1 MEELINKDWT
11 WDQAFEAY
19 KNELVFNEHSVDA
32 IKVRLIVLNAFA
44 NLAKQKELLPANV
57 SQLTSKNS
65 SPQEISRPTPRL
77 LRLRTSITFLI
88 FWSTVLSCSIML
100 PLKSRRRKFK
110 SKERVILNEKE
121 IEQVYSFVDA
131 HKRSSI
137 SDRDSIIIDLL
148 LVPALRVKELANLKI
163 RDLFLD
169 ELKIKVVR
177 KGGKEQFLPI
187 RKNTA
192 EQIQV
197 MLDQRVSCLP
207 NENFFLSTRKNS
219 ETGEYPPLAKRTI
232 QDNIHKYLITNC
244 ADNKTN
250 FGAHLLRHT
259 GATQM
264 MRSGGNVVTLKEILG
279 HESLN
284 TTMIYTHT
292 DFDDMN
298 KVVQS
303 MKGPGPNNPARVLAT
318 IFL

>member
-1 MEELINKDWT
+1 MDELINKDWT
-11 WDQAFEAY
+11 WDQAFTAY
-19 KNELVFNEHSVDA
+19 KNELIFNEHSEDA
-32 IKVRLIVLNAFA
+32 IKVRLIVLNSFA
-44 NLAKQKELLPANV
+44 NLAKQKELLPFNV
-57 SQLTSKNS
+57 SQ
-65 SPQEISRPTPRL
+65 
-77 LRLRTSITFLI
+77 
-88 FWSTVLSCSIML
+88 STVKEFFTSRN
-100 PLKSRRRKFK
+100 LKTNTKASQTAYLNHFFNFLVDSFVVLDNVAAKIKAPKIK

-121 IEQVYSFVDA
+121 IEQVYGFVDA
-131 HKRSSI
+131 HKRATI
-137 SDRDSIIIDLL
+137 SVRDSIILDLL

-163 RDLFLD
+163 KDLFLD

-197 MLDQRVSCLP
+197 MLDQRVSCRP
-207 NENFFLSTRKNS
+207 NENLFLSTRMNS

-232 QDNIHKYLITNC
+232 QDNIHNYLITNC

-264 MRSGGNVVTLKEILG
+264 MRNGGNVVTLKEILG

-303 MKGPGPNNPARVLAT
+303 MKRPGSK
-318 IFL
+318 

>member
-1 MEELINKDWT
+1 MDELINKDWT
-11 WDQAFEAY
+11 WDEAFTAY
-19 KNELVFNEHSVDA
+19 KNELIFNEHSEDA
-32 IKVRLIVLNAFA
+32 IKVRLIVLNSFA
-44 NLAKQKELLPANV
+44 NLAKQKELLPSNV
-57 SQLTSKNS
+57 SQLTVK
-65 SPQEISRPTPRL
+65 EFFTSRNLKTNTKASQTAYL
-77 LRLRTSITFLI
+77 NHFFNFLVDS
-88 FWSTVLSCSIML
+88 FVVLDNVAAKIKA
-100 PLKSRRRKFK
+100 PKIK

-121 IEQVYSFVDA
+121 IEQVYGFVDA
-131 HKRSSI
+131 HKRSTI
-137 SDRDSIIIDLL
+137 SVRDSIILDLL

-163 RDLFLD
+163 KDLFLD

-197 MLDQRVSCLP
+197 MLDQRVSCRP
-207 NENFFLSTRKNS
+207 NENLFLSTRMNS

-232 QDNIHKYLITNC
+232 QDNIHNYLITNC

-264 MRSGGNVVTLKEILG
+264 MRNGGNVVTLKEILG

-303 MKGPGPNNPARVLAT
+303 MKRPGSK
-318 IFL
+318 

>member
-1 MEELINKDWT
+1 MDELINKDWT
-11 WDQAFEAY
+11 WDEAFAAY
-19 KNELVFNEHSVDA
+19 KSELIFNEHSEDA

-57 SQLTSKNS
+57 SQLTVKEFFTSRNLKTNTKAS
-65 SPQEISRPTPRL
+65 QTAYLNHFFNFLVDSFVVVDNVADKIKSPK
-77 LRLRTSITFLI
+77 
-88 FWSTVLSCSIML
+88 V
-100 PLKSRRRKFK
+100 K

-121 IEQVYSFVDA
+121 IELVYSFVDA
-131 HKRSSI
+131 HKRATI
-137 SDRDSIIIDLL
+137 SVRDSIILDLL

-163 RDLFLD
+163 KDLFLD

-192 EQIQV
+192 EQIHV
-197 MLDQRVSCLP
+197 MLDQRVSRQP
-207 NENFFLSTRKNS
+207 NEYLFLSTRKNS
-219 ETGEYPPLAKRTI
+219 ETGKYPPLAKRTI

-303 MKGPGPNNPARVLAT
+303 MKRPGSK
-318 IFL
+318 

>member
-1 MEELINKDWT
+1 MDELINKDWT

-19 KNELVFNEHSVDA
+19 KNELVFNQHSVDA
-32 IKVRLIVLNAFA
+32 IKVRMIVLNAFA

-57 SQLTSKNS
+57 SKLTIKEFFTSRNLKTNTKASQTAYLNHFFDFLVESFVVLDNVVAQIKAPKISK
-65 SPQEISRPTPRL
+65 
-77 LRLRTSITFLI
+77 
-88 FWSTVLSCSIML
+88 
-100 PLKSRRRKFK
+100 
-110 SKERVILNEKE
+110 KERVVLNEKE
-121 IEQVYSFVDA
+121 IEQVYNFVEA

-137 SDRDSIIIDLL
+137 SARDSIIIDLL

-169 ELKIKVVR
+169 ELKIKVIR

-192 EQIQV
+192 EQIQA
-197 MLDQRVSCLP
+197 MLDKRGSCLS
-207 NENFFLSTRKNS
+207 NENLFLSTRMNS

-232 QDNIHKYLITNC
+232 QDNINKYLRSNC
-244 ADNKTN
+244 TDNKTN
-250 FGAHLLRHT
+250 FGPHLLRHT

-264 MRSGGNVVTLKEILG
+264 MRNGGNVVTLKEILG
-279 HESLN
+279 HEDLN

-292 DFDDMN
+292 DFDEMT

-303 MKGPGPNNPARVLAT
+303 VKRPGT
-318 IFL
+318 K

>member
-11 WDQAFEAY
+11 WDEAFTAY
-19 KNELVFNEHSVDA
+19 KNELVFNEHSEDA

-44 NLAKQKELLPANV
+44 NLAKQKDLLPADV
-57 SQLTSKNS
+57 SKLTVK
-65 SPQEISRPTPRL
+65 EFFTSRNIKTNTKASQTAYLNHFFDFLVESFVTLDNIVAQIKTPKIK
-77 LRLRTSITFLI
+77 TT
-88 FWSTVLSCSIML
+88 
-100 PLKSRRRKFK
+100 
-110 SKERVILNEKE
+110 ERVILNENE
-121 IEQVYSFVDA
+121 IEQVYNFVQG

-137 SDRDSIIIDLL
+137 SVRDSIIIDLL

-163 RDLFLD
+163 KDLFLN

-197 MLDQRVSCLP
+197 MLDQRDSCLSD
-207 NENFFLSTRKNS
+207 EHLFLSTRMNS
-219 ETGEYPPLAKRTI
+219 QTGEYPPLAKRTI

-244 ADNKTN
+244 DDNKTN
-250 FGAHLLRHT
+250 FGPHLLRHT

-264 MRSGGNVVTLKEILG
+264 MKNGGDVVTLKEILG
-279 HESLN
+279 HEDLN

-292 DFDDMN
+292 NFDDMN

-303 MKGPGPNNPARVLAT
+303 IKRPGT
-318 IFL
+318 E

>member
-11 WDQAFEAY
+11 WEEAFTAY
-19 KNELVFNEHSVDA
+19 KNELIFNEHSEDA
-32 IKVRLIVLNAFA
+32 IKVRLIVLNSFA
-44 NLAKQKELLPANV
+44 NLAKQKELLPADV
-57 SQLTSKNS
+57 SQLTVK
-65 SPQEISRPTPRL
+65 EFFTSRNIKTN
-77 LRLRTSITFLI
+77 TKASQTAFLYH
-88 FWSTVLSCSIML
+88 FFDFLVDSFVVLDNVAANIKA
-100 PLKSRRRKFK
+100 PKIK

-121 IEQVYSFVDA
+121 IEQVYGFVDA

-137 SDRDSIIIDLL
+137 STRDSIILDLL

-163 RDLFLD
+163 KDLFLD

-207 NENFFLSTRKNS
+207 NEFLFLSTRMNS
-219 ETGEYPPLAKRTI
+219 ETGEYPPLTKRTI

-250 FGAHLLRHT
+250 FGPHLLRHT

-264 MRSGGNVVTLKEILG
+264 MRNGGNVVTLKAILG
-279 HESLN
+279 HQSLN

-303 MKGPGPNNPARVLAT
+303 MKKPESK
-318 IFL
+318 